1 MPRAFL
7 LAAALCAAL
16 PATSLTQT
24 ASLEAARTQSLKS
37 FEAAVPLNVRGA
49 AAVSCEAR
57 LRWTGGGF
65 GGRCSRGVVT
75 GVRFLGGQLTV
86 DCAEIDVHCR

>member
-1 MPRAFL
+1 MTRAFL
-7 LAAALCAAL
+7 IAAALCAAL

-24 ASLEAARTQSLKS
+24 ASIEAAKSGSLKA
-37 FEAAVPLNVRGA
+37 FEAAVPLRVQGA
-49 AAVSCEAR
+49 ASVSCEAR

-75 GVRFLGGQLTV
+75 GVRLLGGQLTV
-86 DCAEIDVHCR
+86 DCAEIDVYCR